1 MKKLILLSILFI
13 VGCPPPTEPEP
24 EDCAGVPGGN
34 AYLDDC
40 GVCNGIA
47 DYVAGSCYDCAD
59 TPNGTAVEDDCG
71 VCGGNNSPNT
81 GICDCTGIPNGFAV
95 DFGCGIC
102 IDYNSISFSK
112 VNDYTSTSLL
122 PTVCNYKNNFSDTYN
137 TPAPDME
144 SSYIF
149 LDLGDNTNSIIISAP
164 HAQRAYRYT
173 ESDNTHSRDL
183 YTGAYAQILHD
194 LTGMPTII
202 AKYKSDDP
210 NYYDYIPSETVL
222 YEDYIGEMIPYKEKL
237 KEFIEDDSNNIM
249 MVIDLHGS
257 KNYHFER
264 TWAIDIGTGDGQ
276 SLNSEIGECVPSIVT
291 YIFEQYD
298 IQISYDEVFAGW
310 TNETVTRFIA
320 QDINK
325 NLDAMQFEMKRDYR
339 GGCSGDTEY
348 YPNNYFTMIMAFTE
362 LIFTMNYIYNSE
374 IVTQ

>member
-1 MKKLILLSILFI
+1 MKKLILLSIMLI
-13 VGCPPPTEPEP
+13 VGCEEPSQHGCLDSQATNYDAIASIDNNSCTYIDSCGVVDIDLTN
-24 EDCAGVPGGN
+24 DCVQ
-34 AYLDDC
+34 DDC
-40 GVCNGIA
+40 GVW
-47 DYVAGSCYDCAD
+47 
-59 TPNGTAVEDDCG
+59 
-71 VCGGNNSPNT
+71 GGNNSPNT

-95 DFGCGIC
+95 NFGCGIC

-112 VNDYTSTSLL
+112 VNDNTSTSLL
-122 PTVCNYKNNFSDTYN
+122 QDVCDYSNNFSDTKN
-137 TPAPDME
+137 TSAPNME

-149 LDLGDNTNSIIISAP
+149 IDSENDTNSIIISAP
-164 HAQRAYRYT
+164 HAQRTYRYS
-173 ESDNTHSRDL
+173 EGEHDSDL
-183 YTGAYAQILHD
+183 YTGAYAQILSD

-202 AKYKSDDP
+202 AKYKTDDP
-210 NYYDYIPSETVL
+210 NYYDYIPSETSL
-222 YEDYIGEMIPYKEKL
+222 YEDYIGEMIPYKKKL

-257 KNYHFER
+257 KNSHFER

-325 NLDAMQFEMKRDYR
+325 DLDAMQFEMKRDYR
-339 GGCSGDTEY
+339 GGCSSDTEY
-348 YPNNYFTMIMAFTE
+348 YPDNYFNMIMAYTE
-362 LIFTMNYIYNSE
+362 LIFTMNFIYNSE